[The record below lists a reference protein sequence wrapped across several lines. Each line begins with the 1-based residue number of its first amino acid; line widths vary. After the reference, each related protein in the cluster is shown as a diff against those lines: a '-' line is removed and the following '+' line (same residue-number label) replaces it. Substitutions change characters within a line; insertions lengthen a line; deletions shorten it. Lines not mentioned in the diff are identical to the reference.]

1 MNLENRIQKLEL
13 SLGGDYSQEDV
24 EKYCQVVGKL
34 MWHNDGDYNYSLEDA
49 LRDGVLTQEEVD
61 HAKRMYPL
69 LGKARLDRKSQ

>member
-34 MWHNDGDYNYSLEDA
+34 MWHNDGD
-49 LRDGVLTQEEVD
+49 
-61 HAKRMYPL
+61 
-69 LGKARLDRKSQ
+69 